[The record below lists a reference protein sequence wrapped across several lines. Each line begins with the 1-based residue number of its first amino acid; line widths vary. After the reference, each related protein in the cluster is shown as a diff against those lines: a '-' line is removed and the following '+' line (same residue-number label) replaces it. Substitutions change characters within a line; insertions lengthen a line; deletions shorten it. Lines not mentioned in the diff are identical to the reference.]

1 MENITIPVSETELQ
15 TRIKLNYQRLST
27 SDYYSI
33 EDIFS
38 PKDYDWWADK
48 EGRALLAFMC
58 HYKLSGIVIPYM
70 EQMLEQMNDHLNP
83 DGYFGPIFTDH
94 IHEQQLSGH
103 SWLLRGLCEHYEVF
117 GDAFCLQAVR
127 EITENLYLPKRG
139 RFSSYPIQRDLA
151 KEGDVSGTQ
160 IGVLDGWILS
170 SDVGCAFMSIDGL
183 SHAYKITKDTR
194 IKDLLD
200 EMISVYLAID
210 KVSLQAQ
217 THCTLTAARGM
228 VRMYQETADETYL
241 NGAQEIAKLYFEGG
255 GMTTTYQNL
264 NWWGRPDS
272 WTEPCAIVDSLM
284 LSGEL
289 YKLTA
294 NEEYRTLAARI
305 YHNGLA
311 TAQRDNGGAG
321 TDSAVIEGGADTLQ
335 AGMYEAYFCCTM
347 RLAEGLWYISA
358 NRELLSAQI
367 EGRVTKH
374 GRIYAD
380 GDILYAQVS
389 GGAEAYTEKQVEIDG
404 LILSPLVKFYKL
416 PKELI
421 ETTRQKILF

>member
-1 MENITIPVSETELQ
+1 M
-15 TRIKLNYQRLST
+15 
-27 SDYYSI
+27 
-33 EDIFS
+33 
-38 PKDYDWWADK
+38 WA
-48 EGRALLAFMC
+48 
-58 HYKLSGIVIPYM
+58 S
-70 EQMLEQMNDHLNP
+70 
-83 DGYFGPIFTDH
+83 
-94 IHEQQLSGH
+94 
-103 SWLLRGLCEHYEVF
+103 
-117 GDAFCLQAVR
+117 
-127 EITENLYLPKRG
+127 

-160 IGVLDGWILS
+160 IGVFDGWILS

-183 SHAYKITKDTR
+183 SHAYKITKDIR

-228 VRMYQETADETYL
+228 VRMYQETGDEAYL
-241 NGAQEIAKLYFEGG
+241 KGAQEIARLYFEGG
-255 GMTTTYQNL
+255 GMTATYQNL

-311 TAQRDNGGAG
+311 TAQRDN
-321 TDSAVIEGGADTLQ
+321 GGADTLQ

-421 ETTRQKILF
+421 KTTRQKILF